1 MAAGDDHGAAGSGE
15 GTFSSAGDGSVTFDI
30 YCRSGNRWQ
39 LHSRFPPDQEARAVE
54 EAEELDARPE
64 VDGVRVM
71 TLKPG
76 ASKGDVE
83 VMVWISPHLSGRVA
97 TPKSKKTKAPPVPI
111 SAPPPAPPPP
121 PQPSVPS
128 SEPAAPLSLE
138 PTRSKRMKKIQE
150 HARTAAYAAAAGT
163 GAAVAAASVAGPLA
177 AQGAI
182 LSPAMAKFVPFAAF
196 AAVAAIVAA
205 WLTRRQAAKGEAA
218 AATAPKKAPKPKTAG
233 QPNFEPTGA
242 EAVDAAPVTD
252 IYEELRTEKTIET
265 GPVDESH
272 RVLMIRFI
280 EGVIVAIK
288 DAVPKLD
295 AYNAFGLN
303 LFLAGAAEYLAN
315 GLKLNAMQTFV
326 MVREAIEAVG
336 TSADMVESTTQKL
349 PEYRADSKYRSMIEC
364 GRGAMESYLAQ
375 RPEPFGGLPGAFTVW
390 NRRSAAHAHAQGIVV
405 IMFTDIVGSTQMT
418 QEHGDFG
425 AQATVRAHNAI
436 VRGALAEHTG
446 HEVKH
451 TGDGI
456 MASFFGAASAV
467 AATMQIQREIA
478 RHNANTE
485 SIQLRVRIGLN
496 AGETIQEEDDYFGH
510 TVQLAAR
517 VCAKADDGDIFVSEA
532 VRTLTEGHDF
542 QFVPKGEF
550 ELKGI
555 EKPVPLFAVEWR
567 PRVH

>member
-1 MAAGDDHGAAGSGE
+1 M
-15 GTFSSAGDGSVTFDI
+15 TFDI

-39 LHSRFPPDQEARAVE
+39 LHSRFPPDQENRAIE
-54 EAEELDARPE
+54 EAEELDTRPGI
-64 VDGVRVM
+64 DGVRVM

-76 ASKGDVE
+76 ASKGDIE
-83 VMVWISPHLSGRVA
+83 VMVWISPRLSGRVA
-97 TPKSKKTKAPPVPI
+97 TPKQKKPKAPPSP
-111 SAPPPAPPPP
+111 APAAPAPTSTAAAPAPPKPAAAEKP
-121 PQPSVPS
+121 AVPAPA
-128 SEPAAPLSLE
+128 PAAPSSLE
-138 PTRSKRMKKIQE
+138 PTRSKRIKKIQE
-150 HARTAAYAAAAGT
+150 HARTAAYAAAAGA

-177 AQGAI
+177 AQGAA
-182 LSPAMAKFVPFAAF
+182 LSPAMAKFLPFGAF

-205 WLTRRQAAKGEAA
+205 WLTRRRAAKSEAGA
-218 AATAPKKAPKPKTAG
+218 APATAPSKTAKAKG
-233 QPNFEPTGA
+233 SGPPDFTPSGA
-242 EAVDAAPVTD
+242 ESADGTPAP
-252 IYEELRTEKTIET
+252 ELNIEPKSENAIET

-272 RVLMIRFI
+272 RLVMIRFI

-315 GLKLNAMQTFV
+315 GLKLSAMQTFV

-375 RPEPFGGLPGAFTVW
+375 RPDPFGGLPGAFTVW

-425 AQATVRAHNAI
+425 AQAAVRAHNAI

-485 SIQLRVRIGLN
+485 SMPLRVRIGLN

-517 VCAKADDGDIFVSEA
+517 VCSKAEDGEIFVSEA

-542 QFVPKGEF
+542 QFVPKGDF

>member
-1 MAAGDDHGAAGSGE
+1 M
-15 GTFSSAGDGSVTFDI
+15 TFDI

-54 EAEELDARPE
+54 EAEELDTRPGI
-64 VDGVRVM
+64 DGVRVM

-83 VMVWISPHLSGRVA
+83 VMVWISPRLSGRVA
-97 TPKSKKTKAPPVPI
+97 PPKQKKVKAPPIPASATSVPT
-111 SAPPPAPPPP
+111 PPAPTPPEKP
-121 PQPSVPS
+121 PETDPAVPQ
-128 SEPAAPLSLE
+128 SLE

-177 AQGAI
+177 VQGAV
-182 LSPAMAKFVPFAAF
+182 LSPAMAKFLPFAAF
-196 AAVAAIVAA
+196 AAVAAVVAA
-205 WLTRRQAAKGEAA
+205 WLTRRQAAKSEAA
-218 AATAPKKAPKPKTAG
+218 VLAAAPKTATKPKTAG
-233 QPNFEPTGA
+233 QPNFAPTGA
-242 EAVDAAPVTD
+242 EAVDAAPVSD
-252 IYEELRTEKTIET
+252 IYEEVRTQKTIET
-265 GPVDESH
+265 GPVEESH
-272 RVLMIRFI
+272 RLLMIRFI
-280 EGVIVAIK
+280 ESVIVAIK
-288 DAVPKLD
+288 DAVPRLD

-375 RPEPFGGLPGAFTVW
+375 RLEPFGGLPGAFTVW

-485 SIQLRVRIGLN
+485 SMPLRVRIGLN
-496 AGETIQEEDDYFGH
+496 AGEAIQEEDDYFGH

-517 VCAKADDGDIFVSEA
+517 VCAKAEDGEIFVSQA

-542 QFVPKGEF
+542 QFLPKGEF

>member
-1 MAAGDDHGAAGSGE
+1 M
-15 GTFSSAGDGSVTFDI
+15 TFDI

-54 EAEELDARPE
+54 EAEELDARPD

-76 ASKGDVE
+76 ASKSDVE

-97 TPKSKKTKAPPVPI
+97 APKSKKTKALPVPV
-111 SAPPPAPPPP
+111 SAAPPEPPPP
-121 PQPSVPS
+121 PKPSVPS
-128 SEPAAPLSLE
+128 SEPAAPPSLE

-177 AQGAI
+177 AQGAV
-182 LSPAMAKFVPFAAF
+182 LSPAMAKFIPFAAF
-196 AAVAAIVAA
+196 AAVAAVVAA

-218 AATAPKKAPKPKTAG
+218 APATAPKTATKPKTAG

-252 IYEELRTEKTIET
+252 IYQELRTEQAIET

-272 RVLMIRFI
+272 RLLMIRFI

-375 RPEPFGGLPGAFTVW
+375 RLEPFGGLPGAFTVW

-485 SIQLRVRIGLN
+485 SMPLRVRIGLN

-517 VCAKADDGDIFVSEA
+517 VCAKAEDGEIFVSQA

-567 PRVH
+567 PRAH